1 MRSDMKVTI
10 MMVVHN
16 GEKYIYDCMESIS
29 KQTFSDFELLI
40 VNDGST
46 DRTREIIHS
55 FKDSRIKLIDNTH
68 DYIDS
73 LNIGLNEA
81 NGEYIARID
90 ADDIMLPERI
100 MTQIELMENRKEVD
114 VCASWATIFGK
125 RSGSVAIYKHHI
137 HYPIAKLLRANI
149 FCHSTIMLRKDFLVR
164 NKLMYKRYDYAE
176 DYKLWTDIAIKGGVF
191 YTVPKPL
198 IRFRISDDQI
208 SFRKTKEQQNT
219 AHIIQNELVD
229 YILNHQKFSHKE
241 NLLKVYDN
249 IYELNH
255 QYIVSADTV
264 RFIIS
269 RLYEDILTYNE
280 LGSICR

>member
-1 MRSDMKVTI
+1 MKVTI

-16 GEKYIYDCMESIS
+16 GEKYIYDCMESIIR
-29 KQTFSDFELLI
+29 QTFSDFELLI

-46 DRTREIIHS
+46 DRTDEIIHS
-55 FKDSRIKLIDNTH
+55 FKDSRIKLINNVH
-68 DYIDS
+68 NYIGS

-81 NGEYIARID
+81 NGEYIARMD

-100 MTQIELMENRKEVD
+100 KTQIELMENRKEVD
-114 VCASWATIFGK
+114 VCTSWATAFGK
-125 RSGSVAIYKHHI
+125 RSGSIVSNKHHI
-137 HYPIAKLLRANI
+137 LHPIAKLLRANI
-149 FCHSTIMLRKDFLVR
+149 FCHSTTMLRKDFLVR

-176 DYKLWTDIAIKGGVF
+176 NYKLWSDIAIKGGVF

-198 IRFRISDDQI
+198 IKFRISDDQI
-208 SFRKTKEQQNT
+208 SFKKTKEQQNT
-219 AHIIQNELVD
+219 AHTIQNELVD
-229 YILNHQKFSHKE
+229 YILNHQEFPHKE
-241 NLLKVYDN
+241 NLIKVYDN

-255 QYIVSADTV
+255 RYIVSADTV

-280 LGSICR
+280 LGCICR

>member
-1 MRSDMKVTI
+1 
-10 MMVVHN
+10 
-16 GEKYIYDCMESIS
+16 MESIS

-73 LNIGLNEA
+73 LNIGLNESK
-81 NGEYIARID
+81 GEYIARID

-114 VCASWATIFGK
+114 VCASWATTFGK
-125 RSGSVAIYKHHI
+125 RSGTVAIYKHHI

-149 FCHSTIMLRKDFLVR
+149 FCHSTIMIRKDFLVR

-229 YILNHQKFSHKE
+229 YILNRQEFPHKE
-241 NLLKVYDN
+241 NLIKVYDN

>member
-1 MRSDMKVTI
+1 
-10 MMVVHN
+10 
-16 GEKYIYDCMESIS
+16 
-29 KQTFSDFELLI
+29 
-40 VNDGST
+40 
-46 DRTREIIHS
+46 
-55 FKDSRIKLIDNTH
+55 
-68 DYIDS
+68 
-73 LNIGLNEA
+73 
-81 NGEYIARID
+81 
-90 ADDIMLPERI
+90 
-100 MTQIELMENRKEVD
+100 
-114 VCASWATIFGK
+114 
-125 RSGSVAIYKHHI
+125 
-137 HYPIAKLLRANI
+137 
-149 FCHSTIMLRKDFLVR
+149 MLRKDFLVR

-280 LGSICR
+280 FGCICR

>member
-114 VCASWATIFGK
+114 VCASWATTFGK

-137 HYPIAKLLRANI
+137 HCPIAKLLRANI

-208 SFRKTKEQQNT
+208 SFRNTKKQQNT

>member
-114 VCASWATIFGK
+114 VCASWATTFGK

-137 HYPIAKLLRANI
+137 HCPIAKLLRANI

-208 SFRKTKEQQNT
+208 SFRKTKKQQNT